1 MLFKI
6 SYLHLRGINLNLKI
20 MDAIGGIVGLVI
32 GIAIVVLIIWAI
44 RELICWYWK
53 INQLISL
60 QKIIAET
67 QLKIYEQNGR
77 KVDWEK
83 VKRTLYK

>member
-1 MLFKI
+1 LLFKI